1 MENQTTRMIIFREKN
16 LRNMLNNQFLKPI
29 IVSIDDMNRFEKKKE
44 IKNIGPIRSTWY
56 DWLISYIPEPITK
69 KCRWF

>member
-29 IVSIDDMNRFEKKKE
+29 IVSIDDLNRFEKKKKLRTQDQLE
-44 IKNIGPIRSTWY
+44 ALGMIG
-56 DWLISYIPEPITK
+56 
-69 KCRWF
+69 